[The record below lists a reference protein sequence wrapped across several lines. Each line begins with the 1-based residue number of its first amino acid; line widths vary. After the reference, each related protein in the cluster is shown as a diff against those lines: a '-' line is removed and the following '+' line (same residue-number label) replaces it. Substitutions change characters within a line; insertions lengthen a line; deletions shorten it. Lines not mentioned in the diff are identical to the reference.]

1 MKKQFIFLCLIAIS
15 TAAFSQS
22 KYFFSEN
29 ADAQGWFS
37 FNADNEQYFRANLLN
52 KSIFFIQPKVKI
64 DSNHAT
70 WLASNFKGFA
80 TDEQAPIVGGIA
92 LPNSLKEDGSTG
104 INDYSNTGAVVFK
117 LPSCSSFK
125 LLCSSK
131 ANYAFIGI
139 YISTDG
145 VKYKTIKEMIAA
157 KSNDE
162 SSVGQFIFTA
172 PDEVKSTNPVYIKIA
187 NASGERLI
195 IHKAQIML

>member
-1 MKKQFIFLCLIAIS
+1 MKKQLILLCLLAIT

-22 KYFFSEN
+22 KYFFTEN

-37 FNADNEQYFRANLLN
+37 FNAENEQYVRANLLD

-64 DSNHAT
+64 NSNHAT
-70 WLASNFKGFA
+70 WLASNFKGYA
-80 TDEQAPIVGGIA
+80 IDGQTPIVGGIA
-92 LPNSLKEDGSTG
+92 LPNSLKEDGSNG
-104 INDYSNTGAVVFK
+104 IKDYSNAGAVVFK

-139 YISTDG
+139 YTSTDG
-145 VKYKTIKEMIAA
+145 VNYKTVKEMIAA
-157 KSNDE
+157 KSGDE
-162 SSVGQFIFTA
+162 TPVGQFVFTA
-172 PDEVKSTNPVYIKIA
+172 PDEVKSTQPIYIKIA

-195 IHKAQIML
+195 IHKAQIIL

>member
-1 MKKQFIFLCLIAIS
+1 MAIT
-15 TAAFSQS
+15 TASFSQS
-22 KYFFSEN
+22 KYFFTEN
-29 ADAQGWFS
+29 TDAQGWFS
-37 FNADNEQYFRANLLN
+37 FNEVNEQYFRTNLLN

-70 WLASNFKGFA
+70 WLASKFKGYA
-80 TDEQAPIVGGIA
+80 TDEQTPIVGGIA

-131 ANYAFIGI
+131 ANYVFIGI

-145 VKYKTIKEMIAA
+145 VNYKTIKEMLAA
-157 KSNDE
+157 KSGDK
-162 SSVGQFIFTA
+162 SSVGQFVFTL

-187 NASGERLI
+187 NSSGERLI
-195 IHKAQIML
+195 IHKAQIIL